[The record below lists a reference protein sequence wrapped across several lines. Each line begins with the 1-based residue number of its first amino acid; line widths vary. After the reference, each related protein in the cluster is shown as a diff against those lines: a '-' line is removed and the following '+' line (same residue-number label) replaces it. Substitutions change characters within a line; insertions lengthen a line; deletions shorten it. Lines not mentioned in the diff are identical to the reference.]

1 MKRVKRLILLVVALH
16 GSICFAQPGKVL
28 TEYVVVN
35 GDTIPAIGYDTY
47 VIKGK
52 REFANKKKELYN
64 SLGQLLFTT
73 NPDSYREIIDMT
85 AYAKGIYYLKCEHQ
99 VVKVVVE

>member
-1 MKRVKRLILLVVALH
+1 MNETDRNSLFSVYPNPVKGTLYIQSSLA
-16 GSICFAQPGKVL
+16 
-28 TEYVVVN
+28 
-35 GDTIPAIGYDTY
+35 
-47 VIKGK
+47 
-52 REFANKKKELYN
+52 FANKKKELYN